1 MCHIEKEIW
10 IHDEYRYALGNI
22 GRKTLVYIGSNP
34 STATAEV
41 DDNTYTFLRTW
52 CNTNNYN
59 GLILLNL
66 YPQDL
71 TMEQRENQIFN
82 RGSFFTVAG
91 SLEKKN
97 FEIIDNTIR
106 DVDKK
111 SVDFDVLLAWGD
123 KVLQREFYYAYII
136 ELMNILQKYNV
147 QNLFHIGITS
157 NKQPRAPIP
166 FEKHTSLQP
175 FTQENLRACL
185 DISNS
190 YRMLDE

>member
-22 GRKTLVYIGSNP
+22 GSKTLVYIGSNP
-34 STATAEV
+34 SSATAEV

-59 GLILLNL
+59 GLMLLNL
-66 YPQDL
+66 YPQVL
-71 TMEQRENQIFN
+71 TIEQRENQIFN

-97 FEIIDNTIR
+97 FEIIDNTISE
-106 DVDKK
+106 VDKK
-111 SVDFDVLLAWGD
+111 SLDFDVLLAWGD

-175 FTQENLRACL
+175 FTQENFRACL

-190 YRMLDE
+190 YTILGK

>member
-34 STATAEV
+34 SIATTEV

-52 CNTNNYN
+52 CNTNN
-59 GLILLNL
+59 
-66 YPQDL
+66 
-71 TMEQRENQIFN
+71 
-82 RGSFFTVAG
+82 SFFTVAG

-111 SVDFDVLLAWGD
+111 SLDFDVLLAWGD

-185 DISNS
+185 DIYS
-190 YRMLDE
+190 YKMLDK

>member
-66 YPQDL
+66 YPQVL

>member
-1 MCHIEKEIW
+1 
-10 IHDEYRYALGNI
+10 
-22 GRKTLVYIGSNP
+22 
-34 STATAEV
+34 
-41 DDNTYTFLRTW
+41 
-52 CNTNNYN
+52 
-59 GLILLNL
+59 
-66 YPQDL
+66 
-71 TMEQRENQIFN
+71 
-82 RGSFFTVAG
+82 
-91 SLEKKN
+91 
-97 FEIIDNTIR
+97 
-106 DVDKK
+106 
-111 SVDFDVLLAWGD
+111 LLAWGD

-190 YRMLDE
+190 HRMLDK

>member
-34 STATAEV
+34 SIATTEV

-66 YPQDL
+66 YPQVL

-111 SVDFDVLLAWGD
+111 SLDFDVLLAWGD

-185 DISNS
+185 DIYS
-190 YRMLDE
+190 YKILDK

>member
-34 STATAEV
+34 SIATAEV

-66 YPQDL
+66 YPQVL

-111 SVDFDVLLAWGD
+111 SLDFDVLLAWGD

-185 DISNS
+185 DIYS
-190 YRMLDE
+190 YKMLDK

>member
-1 MCHIEKEIW
+1 MQ
-10 IHDEYRYALGNI
+10 Y
-22 GRKTLVYIGSNP
+22 
-34 STATAEV
+34 
-41 DDNTYTFLRTW
+41 
-52 CNTNNYN
+52 NNYN

-66 YPQDL
+66 YPQVL

-111 SVDFDVLLAWGD
+111 SLDFDVLLAWGD

-185 DISNS
+185 DIYS
-190 YRMLDE
+190 YKMLDK